1 MLDVVLVRHA
11 IAEEPDAAARAGR
24 SEAQRR
30 LTAAGRRKMEAAAA
44 GLHRVLPEAGRIASS
59 PLIRARETAAILAHA
74 YRSATP
80 TETERLAPG
89 FDPARLLDWL
99 RGQGADAA
107 PVILVGHEPDLGR
120 WVGWCLGRETPAPV
134 AFKKGAACR
143 LEVAARGGGRIRW
156 LLTPRQLRALGG
168 GA

>member
-44 GLHRVLPEAGRIASS
+44 GLRRVLPEAGRIASS
-59 PLIRARETAAILAHA
+59 PLVRARETAAILAHA
-74 YRSATP
+74 YESAAP
-80 TETERLAPG
+80 TETDRLAPG
-89 FDPARLLDWL
+89 FDPAGLLDWL
-99 RGQGADAA
+99 HGQGADTT

-120 WVGWCLGRETPAPV
+120 WVAWCTGCGAGTPV
-134 AFKKGAACR
+134 VFKKGTACR
-143 LEVAARGGGRIRW
+143 LEVGAPGEGRIRW
-156 LLTPRQLRALGG
+156 LLTPRQLRALGE